1 MGDYY
6 LQFDVIKIEN
16 RRVIKKIL
24 KIIIYFD
31 KKNFFQKKFI

>member
-16 RRVIKKIL
+16 WRVIKKIL

-31 KKNFFQKKFI
+31 KIFFFQKKFI